1 MRVPVSTVAYALDG
15 NHYLGH
21 AHRGFAWSDEYGIAV
36 LGGPTSRR
44 LPTDWLE
51 LSRWC
56 LRGEKNDGSRQWSRI
71 ARELRRET
79 EYTTVVSYSDPSVG
93 HTGALYRA
101 CNWWWAPTWHR
112 VVPPPSGFGSW
123 DGMTQQSV
131 KDRWV
136 FALRPDSR
144 RVEILRVE
152 ESYVRRFPWSEY
164 REPGGADY
172 KRFCLDYTKGRLPR

>member
-1 MRVPVSTVAYALDG
+1 MRVPVSSVAFALDG
-15 NHYLGH
+15 NHYLGR
-21 AHRGFAWSDEYGIAV
+21 AHRGFAWSDELGIAV
-36 LGGPTSRR
+36 LGPPTSRA

-56 LRGEKNDGSRQWSRI
+56 LRGEPNDGSRQWARI
-71 ARELRRET
+71 VRYLRAET
-79 EYTTVVSYSDPSVG
+79 DHATVVSYSDPGVG

-112 VVPPPSGFGSW
+112 IVPPPTGGGSW
-123 DGMTQQSV
+123 DGGKTMQEV

-136 FALRPDSR
+136 FPLRRDER
-144 RVEILRVE
+144 RVNLLRLDD
-152 ESYVRRFPWSEY
+152 SYVRRFPCAEY

-172 KRFCLDYTKGRLPR
+172 RGWINARGG